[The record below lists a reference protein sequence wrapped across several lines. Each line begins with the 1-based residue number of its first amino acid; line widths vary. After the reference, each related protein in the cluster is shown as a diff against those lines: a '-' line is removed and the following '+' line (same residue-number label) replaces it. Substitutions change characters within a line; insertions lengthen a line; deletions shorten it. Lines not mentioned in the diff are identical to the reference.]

1 MAEKEITTGEN
12 GELYIEHNGKFY
24 RMPKGRTFSYETDDQ
39 EESTGSDEL
48 NEKRIAISVSQAK
61 EDDGTKVVISDC
73 TFFTNGF
80 DPLTEAVRTLTR
92 KESTGSDELIAILFS
107 LSSSEPVDSSWSSV
121 S

>member
-92 KESTGSDELIAILFS
+92 IIAYGGMAVWIAFVSVLFS
-107 LSSSEPVDSSWSSV
+107 LAWR
-121 S
+121 